1 MSGKKRT
8 AREAAAFALFDMAE
22 NGAWS
27 DGALHKQL
35 DQAGLS
41 GRDSALATQLVYGT
55 VQNELLCDWY
65 LRRFSKVRLAKLSP
79 RVHICL
85 RMAVYQLVFLD
96 RVPAYAAVDETVS
109 IIRKYAR
116 VGEKAVAFSNA
127 VLHAVADAA
136 AQDALPRLNCPD
148 KESYYSLRY
157 SHPEWLVRRLSS
169 QYGQKETERILIE
182 NNKLTPVSVR
192 VNQIRMTREQVCEAL
207 CASGFSAAPHP
218 TAESVLLVSGGDVA
232 SHALFRDGAIT
243 VQDAAGTL
251 AVDLLDPKPGEFVI
265 DCCAAPG
272 GKSFAIAER
281 MNNTG
286 RLFSCDIFA
295 HKLKRIEEGSE
306 RLHLTNLTAFLQD
319 AAQNRAEWNDMADRV
334 LCDVPCSGMGIIR
347 KKPEIR
353 YKTEEE
359 IAELP
364 AIQSA
369 ILANCA
375 RYVKPGGTLVYSTCT
390 ILREENEAVVKAFL
404 AQHPEFESVPFT
416 HPICGEMSEGWV
428 TLLPH
433 LHQTDGFFIAKLRRK
448 E

>member
-1 MSGKKRT
+1 MSGKTKT
-8 AREAAAFALFDMAE
+8 AREVAAFALFDMEE

-27 DGALHKQL
+27 DGALHRQL
-35 DQAGLS
+35 DQCRLS
-41 GRDSALATQLVYGT
+41 ARDSALATQLVYGT

-65 LRRFSKVRLAKLSP
+65 LRRFSKLRLAKLDS
-79 RVHICL
+79 RVRICL
-85 RMAVYQLVFLD
+85 RMAVYQLVLLD

-109 IIRKYAR
+109 IIRKYAH

-136 AQDALPRLNCPD
+136 SAGTLPVLNCPD

-157 SHPEWLVRRLSS
+157 SHPEWLVRRLSK
-169 QYGQKETERILIE
+169 QYGLKTTEHILIE
-182 NNKLTPVSVR
+182 NNKLTPASVR
-192 VNQIRMTREQVCEAL
+192 VNQMRMTRAQAMESLA
-207 CASGFSAAPHP
+207 ASGFSVALHP
-218 TAESVLLVSGGDVA
+218 TAESVLLVAGGDVA
-232 SHALFRDGAIT
+232 GHTLFRDGAIT

-251 AVDLLDPKPGEFVI
+251 AVDLLDLQPGELVI

-272 GKSFAIAER
+272 GKSFSIAEHL
-281 MNNTG
+281 NNTG

-295 HKLKRIEEGSE
+295 HKLKRIEEGAE
-306 RLHLTNLTAFLQD
+306 RLHLTNLTTYLQD
-319 AAQNRAEWNDMADRV
+319 AARNREEWNSAADRV

-353 YKTEEE
+353 YKTEDA

-364 AIQSA
+364 GIQTA
-369 ILANCA
+369 ILENCA
-375 RYVKPGGTLVYSTCT
+375 RYAKPGGTLVYSTCT
-390 ILREENEAVVKAFL
+390 ILQEENELIVKAFL
-404 AQHPEFESVPFT
+404 ARHPEFEAVPFA
-416 HPICGEMSEGWV
+416 HPICGVRPEGWV